1 MKKSLMR
8 NRLII
13 VVLLFLLTAC
23 VPGLL
28 KTESQ
33 TLPENPA
40 AQPTP
45 SSSVDNNS
53 QSTVGPGSTQGDEF
67 PSFVEYTSGSLW
79 LRLFTPKDGE
89 IVNLNMINVSG
100 QAPVETVISLGE
112 DIILVGNEGSFSI
125 PVTLD
130 EGPNVIELVASN
142 VDGDII
148 ELVLTIVYEE

>member
-1 MKKSLMR
+1 MR

-13 VVLLFLLTAC
+13 VVLFFLLTAC
-23 VPGLL
+23 VPGPIR
-28 KTESQ
+28 TEIQ

-45 SSSVDNNS
+45 SSSVDNNL
-53 QSTVGPGSTQGDEF
+53 QSTAVPGSTNGDEI
-67 PSFVEYTSGSLW
+67 PSSVEYTNGSLW
-79 LRLFTPKDGE
+79 LRLFTPKDGD
-89 IVNLNMINVSG
+89 IVNQKVINVSG
-100 QAPVETVISLGE
+100 QAPVETVISLNE

>member
-1 MKKSLMR
+1 M
-8 NRLII
+8 
-13 VVLLFLLTAC
+13 
-23 VPGLL
+23 
-28 KTESQ
+28 
-33 TLPENPA
+33 PENPA

-45 SSSVDNNS
+45 SSSVDNNL
-53 QSTVGPGSTQGDEF
+53 QSTAVPGSTNGDEI
-67 PSFVEYTSGSLW
+67 PSSVEYTNGSLW
-79 LRLFTPKDGE
+79 LRLFTPKDGD
-89 IVNLNMINVSG
+89 IVNQKVINVSG
-100 QAPVETVISLGE
+100 QAPVETVISLNE